1 MLVFYVR
8 NLCIAL
14 LGLILFVGPVSLARG
29 AETLAASEVTQVRI
43 GVHSQRV
50 RVVLESTAKLE
61 VTPFV
66 LVRPYRIVLD
76 MPQASWRLNGADDG
90 TGKGKGFVT
99 SYRYGRFVP
108 GRDRMV
114 LDLNVPGIVARSF
127 QLPPRQGTSWRYVID
142 IKKATA
148 AEALARAGL
157 SPQAQ
162 AAAQSAAA
170 LPRPPGKPPAPK
182 RERKKI
188 IMIDPGHGGIDP
200 GATGRVQKSIEKTI
214 TLAMAK
220 HLQQELLRT
229 GRYKVALTRDRDVF
243 VRLRQRIARAR
254 AAGADLFISLH
265 ADSLDDHRVRGASVY
280 TLSEQA
286 SDTEAEALAAKENK
300 ADLIAG
306 VDLSHNS
313 KQVTDILIDLA
324 QRETMNHSVRFARLL
339 VNEMRKS
346 TRFLRKS
353 HRFAGFA
360 VLKAPDIPS
369 VLVEMGYLSNSQD
382 EAQLNRPRYRA
393 RLAKAITLAVDR
405 YFNALKETAG
415 R

>member
-1 MLVFYVR
+1 MLVAYVR
-8 NLCIAL
+8 NWCIAL
-14 LGLILFVGPVSLARG
+14 LGLVLLVGLGSGTQAESAR
-29 AETLAASEVTQVRI
+29 AESAVTQVRI
-43 GVHSQRV
+43 GVHSKRV
-50 RVVLESTAKLE
+50 RVVLESTAKLD
-61 VTPFV
+61 VSLFV

-76 MPQASWRLNGADDG
+76 MPEVAWHLPKGGD
-90 TGKGKGFVT
+90 GKGKGFVA

-114 LDLNVPGIVARSF
+114 LDLKVPGIVAKSF
-127 QLPPRQGTSWRYVID
+127 QIPPQQGGMWRFVLD
-142 IKKATA
+142 IERASA

-157 SPQAQ
+157 SRQEK
-162 AAAQSAAA
+162 AA
-170 LPRPPGKPPAPK
+170 PRPEATAVARPSEKPRRARK
-182 RERKKI
+182 RVVV
-188 IMIDPGHGGIDP
+188 IDPGHGGIDP
-200 GATGRVQKSIEKTI
+200 GATGRVRKSVEKHL
-214 TLAMAK
+214 TLAMARR
-220 HLQQELLRT
+220 LEQELLKT
-229 GRYKVALTRDRDVF
+229 GRYKVVLTRRRDVF
-243 VRLRQRIARAR
+243 IRLRGRIARAR
-254 AAGADLFISLH
+254 AAGADLFLSLH

-280 TLSEQA
+280 TLSEKA
-286 SDTEAEALAAKENK
+286 SDKEAEALAASANK
-300 ADLIAG
+300 SDLIAG

-339 VNEMRKS
+339 VKEMQKS

-360 VLKAPDIPS
+360 VLKAPDVPS
-369 VLVEMGYLSNSQD
+369 VLVEMGYLSNALD

-393 RLAKAITLAVDR
+393 RLAKAVTAAVDR

>member
-1 MLVFYVR
+1 LGLV
-8 NLCIAL
+8 LL
-14 LGLILFVGPVSLARG
+14 LGPGSGTLSAQTR
-29 AETLAASEVTQVRI
+29 AESEVTQVRI
-43 GVHSQRV
+43 GVHSKRV
-50 RVVLESTAKLE
+50 RVVLESTAKLD
-61 VTPFV
+61 VSPFV

-76 MPQASWRLNGADDG
+76 MQQVSWRLPNAGEGA
-90 TGKGKGFVT
+90 GKGKGFVA

-114 LDLNVPGIVARSF
+114 LDLKVPGVVARSF
-127 QLPPRQGTSWRYVID
+127 QIPPRQGASWRYVLD
-142 IKKATA
+142 IKQASA
-148 AEALARAGL
+148 ADALARAGQ
-157 SPQAQ
+157 SPQAR
-162 AAAQSAAA
+162 AAARTAAVA
-170 LPRPPGKPPAPK
+170 VPRPPRRPARPRK
-182 RERKKI
+182 RVV
-188 IMIDPGHGGIDP
+188 MIDPGHGGIDP
-200 GATGRVQKSIEKTI
+200 GATGRARKSVEKHI

-220 HLQQELLRT
+220 LVKQELLKT
-229 GRYKVALTRDRDVF
+229 GRYKVVLTRERDVF
-243 VRLRQRIARAR
+243 VRLRSRIARAR
-254 AAGADLFISLH
+254 AAGADLFLSLH
-265 ADSLDDHRVRGASVY
+265 ADSLDDRRVRGASVY
-280 TLSEQA
+280 TLSEKA
-286 SDTEAEALAAKENK
+286 SDKEAEALAAKANK

-339 VNEMRKS
+339 VKEMRKS

-369 VLVEMGYLSNSQD
+369 VLIEMGYLSNSLD
-382 EAQLNRPRYRA
+382 EARLNRPRYRA
-393 RLAKAITLAVDR
+393 RLARAITLAVER